1 MKFFYYQIVQKKT
14 NKKTK
19 KKLEKFDNLI
29 FDVSEKVLK
38 GTQDLAKHRVPKKA
52 KDIINESLVQSYVFI
67 MFISFTFTKL
77 AVTQAFELPA
87 IKNIMRGRKAKK
99 TNITT
104 FWTQLRCHGK
114 LPKQKIRSPDNA
126 FQIYYAAT
134 FEEPLDCTG

>member
-38 GTQDLAKHRVPKKA
+38 GTQDLARHRVPKKV

-67 MFISFTFTKL
+67 MFMSFTFTKL

-104 FWTQLRCHGK
+104 F
-114 LPKQKIRSPDNA
+114 
-126 FQIYYAAT
+126 
-134 FEEPLDCTG
+134 